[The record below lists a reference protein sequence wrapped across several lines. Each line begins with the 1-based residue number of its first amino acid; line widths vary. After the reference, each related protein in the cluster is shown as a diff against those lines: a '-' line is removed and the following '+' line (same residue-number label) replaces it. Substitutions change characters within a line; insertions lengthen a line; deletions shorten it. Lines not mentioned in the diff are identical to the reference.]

1 MSIRILRPLPYLLF
15 LAALVLYAD
24 NAYALFDFPLD
35 DAWIHRVYA
44 RSIALGRGLAYNGSV
59 QETGSTSPAWVLLTA
74 PWEWLASLGTEAVVL
89 GVKATGAS
97 LALLAIHG
105 VRRLALRLTDSE
117 PVALVAASVFAVE
130 PRLVFSALSGMEP
143 ILLLALLLGAVCA
156 IVEDRPRWLAAVLGI
171 AMITRP
177 EAVVFVPFFA
187 GAHLLYRRDHAPA
200 RDPRN
205 VALVLVPPLA
215 WLGFCKAVTGH
226 WLPNTFYAKGLPFTL
241 TLEKLALGWR
251 AIALD
256 GWGASTAFVIG
267 LLGYVLLSL
276 RGRAR
281 TAGAALLLL
290 PASCFAFVAAVVGSR
305 TMRLDGYYWTRWTD
319 PASLLLTAF
328 AALGLSALL
337 VGPRAAGAQDAP
349 LDRPSVR
356 WSLRTAALLVAV
368 LALPVLAAST
378 TDRRLHLAMDARA
391 IHALN
396 VRIGRFV
403 RENTPEDAVLAVNDA
418 GAIRYFGQRR
428 TLDLMGLN
436 DHAIVHR
443 RLTARQAVERADYL
457 VVLPRW
463 FARAR
468 LPGSFTLVQRFE
480 IPPEQYTICH
490 CPGQNEQVLLRPLR

>member
-74 PWEWLASLGTEAVVL
+74 PWEWLSFLGTEAVVL

-105 VRRLALRLTDSE
+105 VRRIAALLTGSE
-117 PVALVAASVFAVE
+117 PVALVAATVFALD
-130 PRLVFSALSGMEP
+130 PRLVFAALSGMEP

-156 IVEDRPRWLAAVLGI
+156 ILEDRPRWLAFGLGI

-177 EAVVFVPFFA
+177 EAVVFVPFVA
-187 GAHLLYRRDHAPA
+187 LAHLLYHRDHTPA
-200 RDPRN
+200 LDPRN
-205 VALVLVPPLA
+205 LALALVPPLA
-215 WLGFCKAVTGH
+215 WLVFCKVVTGH
-226 WLPNTFYAKGLPFTL
+226 ALPNTFYAKGLPFTL
-241 TLEKLALGWR
+241 SLEKLRLGWG
-251 AIALD
+251 AIALE
-256 GWGASTAFVIG
+256 GWGASAAFVPG
-267 LLGYVLLSL
+267 LLGYLLLVL
-276 RGRAR
+276 RGRERFAR
-281 TAGAALLLL
+281 LALLLL
-290 PASCFAFVAAVVGSR
+290 PASCFAFVVAVVGSR

-319 PASLLLTAF
+319 PASSLLTAF
-328 AALGLSALL
+328 AAIGLAALL
-337 VGPRAAGAQDAP
+337 VGMRRQTEDAV

-356 WSLRTAALLVAV
+356 WGMRAAAMLASA
-368 LALPVLAAST
+368 LALPVLVTST
-378 TDRRLHLAMDARA
+378 EDRRFHLTMDARA

-418 GAIRYFGQRR
+418 GAIRYFGERH

-443 RLTARQAVERADYL
+443 RITARQAVERADYL

-463 FARAR
+463 FGRAR